1 MLPDKSAVLGHVGAN
16 FRAERNQAAP
26 IAVWDIGQPAGKAVN
41 GLVLRL
47 STRKAAGRR
56 EDMTYHTLF
65 AALCAVLAAN
75 IIVAVI
81 AIIKAYREEE
91 RVRRLSRFAPG

>member
-1 MLPDKSAVLGHVGAN
+1 LAT
-16 FRAERNQAAP
+16 R
-26 IAVWDIGQPAGKAVN
+26 AGKAVN

-81 AIIKAYREEE
+81 AIIRAYREEK